1 MREFAAAGGGGD
13 EGKDL
18 FLFYFSSAL
27 GRHVYKS
34 VESESLWRKE
44 EGATAGIRQKKK
56 EKENKI
62 EEGSSHRS
70 SLARRPVILRV
81 ARAQHP
87 SLRRARPPFVS
98 HTLLPSLFVLKF
110 F

>member
-1 MREFAAAGGGGD
+1 VQRGGGHRGH
-13 EGKDL
+13 K
-18 FLFYFSSAL
+18 AK
-27 GRHVYKS
+27 R
-34 VESESLWRKE
+34 
-44 EGATAGIRQKKK
+44 KKK

-87 SLRRARPPFVS
+87 SLRRARPPLRVS
-98 HTLLPSLFVLKF
+98 HSFAQFVCFEIFLIVFTFTKYFDWGF
-110 F
+110 FYYFLVTKEI